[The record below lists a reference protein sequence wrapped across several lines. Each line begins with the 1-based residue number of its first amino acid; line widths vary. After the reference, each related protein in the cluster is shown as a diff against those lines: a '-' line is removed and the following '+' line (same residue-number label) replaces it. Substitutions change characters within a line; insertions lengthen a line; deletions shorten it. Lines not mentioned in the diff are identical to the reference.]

1 MAVLNPNDRKMKT
14 LLREKKL
21 QAAAVNPDDDF
32 CKLDERDMWRRAQ
45 RVRERAREGL
55 HEHVSIIFKH
65 WSEDSIYIIYM
76 VKGLKIIASQANIG
90 SSSVVVCA

>member
-21 QAAAVNPDDDF
+21 QAATINPDDDL

-45 RVRERAREGL
+45 SARERAREGL

-65 WSEDSIYIIYM
+65 WSEDSIYNIYM